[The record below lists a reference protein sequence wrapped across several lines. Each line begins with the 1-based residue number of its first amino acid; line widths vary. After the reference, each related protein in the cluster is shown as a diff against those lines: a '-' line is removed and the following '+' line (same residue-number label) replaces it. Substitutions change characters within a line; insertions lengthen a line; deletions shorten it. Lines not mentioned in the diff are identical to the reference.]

1 MNENMMKRLGDPKY
15 DEDLVNKRYVDK
27 KSTIESNGE
36 YFKFPDGTLIC
47 KGKFEF
53 SSVPASSGT
62 DTEVTLPS
70 SFIDNNYC
78 VITQLRDGGSYWSH
92 VYTNILNKRTNKF
105 TCRVW
110 NNATATSARMGYDYI
125 AIGKWK

>member
-53 SSVPASSGT
+53 SSLSASSGIDT
-62 DTEVTLPS
+62 DVTLPS
-70 SFIDNNYC
+70 SYIDNNYC
-78 VITQLRDGGSYWSH
+78 VITQLIEGKSYWS
-92 VYTNILNKRTNKF
+92 
-105 TCRVW
+105 
-110 NNATATSARMGYDYI
+110 
-125 AIGKWK
+125 

>member
-62 DTEVTLPS
+62 SADVTLPS

-78 VITQLRDGGSYWSH
+78 VITQLRDGGNYWSWI
-92 VYTNILNKRTNKF
+92 YTNIKNKRTNKF
-105 TCRVW
+105 TCSVY
-110 NNATATSARMGYDYI
+110 NNANATSTRMGYDYI